1 MPIVRTPWYYGWTIV
16 AVAITYQA
24 IVYGVALYSFTFW
37 VPLWE
42 DEFAAGRGDVM
53 LVFIAMQ
60 AGLAVLAPFA
70 GKAADSLPLRWL
82 VLAGGICFAM
92 SLILTSY
99 AQELWQIGVIFA
111 VLTVAGLVLAGPVT
125 AMTLVAR
132 WFNRNSGMALGI
144 VSTGTSIGGLLLPL
158 LVVYLQ
164 AEFGWREANLWL
176 AGLVMLVIVPA
187 SLLIY
192 GSPAEAGV
200 AADDAVDPVSD
211 ATDLS
216 DLQRDV
222 STGPQEW
229 TFRSILMRP
238 TFWAMMFCFIVVTA
252 IFVAIQQNLAPLAKD
267 NGVSA
272 AAVSFVVA
280 VMAFVMI
287 AAKLLFGFFADR
299 VELRTLYLISII
311 ALVAVLLL
319 LTAREATYPVLI
331 VTGVL
336 VGIAGGSLLPL
347 MAAMIRRDFGALSF
361 GRVKGLSSG
370 LVSLSAIGPWIAG
383 SIFDAT
389 GSYDMAWLVLGAL
402 LVPAFFIS
410 SGLSGKRSVHPE
422 QPSTGTQN
430 TTRDVTSS

>member
-1 MPIVRTPWYYGWTIV
+1 MLIVRTPWYYGWTIV

-24 IVYGVALYSFTFW
+24 IVYGIALYSFTFW

-42 DEFAAGRGDVM
+42 DEFGTGRGDVM

-82 VLAGGICFAM
+82 VLAGGVCFAM
-92 SLILTSY
+92 SLILSSY

-125 AMTLVAR
+125 ALTLVAR
-132 WFNRNSGMALGI
+132 WFNRNSGMALGV

-176 AGLVMLVIVPA
+176 AGLVVSVIVPA

-192 GSPAEAGV
+192 GSPADAGI
-200 AADDAVDPVSD
+200 AGND
-211 ATDLS
+211 ATDSGEDPARTVKEVPS
-216 DLQRDV
+216 DF
-222 STGPQEW
+222 QEW
-229 TFRSILMRP
+229 TFRSILLRP

-272 AAVSFVVA
+272 AVVSSVVA

-287 AAKLLFGFFADR
+287 GAKLLFGFFADR
-299 VELRTLYLISII
+299 VKLRTLYLISVS

-319 LTAREATYPVLI
+319 LTLREVTYPVLMI
-331 VTGVL
+331 TGIL
-336 VGIAGGSLLPL
+336 VGVAGGSLLPL
-347 MAAMIRRDFGALSF
+347 MAAMIRRDFGPLSF

-370 LVSLSAIGPWIAG
+370 LVSFSAIGPWVAG
-383 SIFDAT
+383 SIYDAT
-389 GSYDMAWLVLGAL
+389 GSYDLAWIMLGL
-402 LVPAFFIS
+402 LLIPAFFVS
-410 SGLSGKRSVHPE
+410 SGLSGKRSA
-422 QPSTGTQN
+422 QLDSC
-430 TTRDVTSS
+430 R